1 MGKQP
6 PRYLSGTA
14 VAPYPSATARVTESD
29 RRIAANLRRLRLE
42 RGIPLD
48 AVAALLGVSY
58 QQVQKYESG
67 TNRICLSRLALL
79 RDFYDVA
86 MDDFLDGLSGT
97 RRRAPAAT
105 EDAELL
111 NLCQKLA
118 RLTDPDL
125 RLRAGRIIDTLLTHG

>member
-1 MGKQP
+1 MGKKP
-6 PRYLSGTA
+6 PRYIPGSDA
-14 VAPYPSATARVTESD
+14 APYPSATARVTDAD
-29 RRIAANLRRLRLE
+29 RRIAVNLRRLRLE

-67 TNRICLSRLALL
+67 ANRICLSRLALL
-79 RDFYDVA
+79 RDFYDVT
-86 MDDFLDGLSGT
+86 MDDFLDGLPGT
-97 RRRAPAAT
+97 HRRAPAPA
-105 EDAELL
+105 EDTELL

-118 RLTDPDL
+118 RLSDPDL

>member
-6 PRYLSGTA
+6 PRTIPGADL
-14 VAPYPSATARVTESD
+14 APFPSPATRVTEAD
-29 RRIAANLRRLRLE
+29 RRIAVNLRRLRLE
-42 RGIPLD
+42 RGVPLD

-79 RDFYDVA
+79 RDFYAVS
-86 MDDFLDGLSGT
+86 MDDFLDGLPAAKQ
-97 RRRAPAAT
+97 RAPAAQT
-105 EDAELL
+105 DEELL

-118 RLTDPDL
+118 RLTDRDM
-125 RLRAGRIIDTLLTHG
+125 RARAGRIIDALLTHG